1 MSDLIIELFS
11 EEIPPN
17 LQANARNQLKKIL
30 IDELSILNL
39 KYKNFEI
46 YSTPTRLTS
55 FISDLPKKIKIL
67 PSEVKGPKVGVPQ
80 NIVENFV
87 RSKNVS
93 IDDLYEKKLDKG
105 SFYFIKLKGKE
116 INTEDELIKIIPKS
130 LSKISWKKSM
140 KWSNYDLSW
149 GRPLISIMS
158 IFDNKHLKFKF
169 AHLETVNFTLI
180 EEETEIKQI
189 KIYDF
194 SEYLKLL
201 RKNDIILDHNKRV
214 KFISEKIRS
223 ICRKMSCYERID
235 QNLLLEVS
243 NLVDKPRI
251 ITAQFDKSYLKLPDE
266 VIKSTLQFHQK
277 YFTLTD
283 KKNQM
288 ILLLLQTNKILK
300 NLSS

>member
-105 SFYFIKLKGKE
+105 SFYFIKLK
-116 INTEDELIKIIPKS
+116 
-130 LSKISWKKSM
+130 
-140 KWSNYDLSW
+140 
-149 GRPLISIMS
+149 
-158 IFDNKHLKFKF
+158 
-169 AHLETVNFTLI
+169 
-180 EEETEIKQI
+180 
-189 KIYDF
+189 
-194 SEYLKLL
+194 
-201 RKNDIILDHNKRV
+201 
-214 KFISEKIRS
+214 
-223 ICRKMSCYERID
+223 
-235 QNLLLEVS
+235 
-243 NLVDKPRI
+243 
-251 ITAQFDKSYLKLPDE
+251 
-266 VIKSTLQFHQK
+266 
-277 YFTLTD
+277 
-283 KKNQM
+283 
-288 ILLLLQTNKILK
+288 
-300 NLSS
+300 